1 MNLIIDVGNT
11 LVKVAVFEGS
21 EVILSIKIAHNDLE
35 KELTSIVKKYHINK
49 IIISSVGKL
58 DDNYFKFLPQEH
70 LIYLN
75 HATKFPFKN
84 KYKTPSTLGVD
95 RLALISA
102 AFNIN
107 QNQNTLVVDAGTCL
121 TFDFIDVHNHYLG
134 GAISPGLQMR
144 FNALNH
150 YTNALPLLTPNE
162 VFDFVGDNTDT
173 CIYSGVVNGMI
184 NEIDGIINQYKERY
198 KDLTIIL
205 TGGDT
210 NFLSKQLKSSIF
222 ANSNFLLEGLNYL
235 LNFNLKE

>member
-11 LVKVAVFEGS
+11 LVKVAVFEES
-21 EVILSIKIAHNDLE
+21 EVILSIKIPHNDLE

-75 HATKFPFKN
+75 QGTKFPFKN

-102 AFNIN
+102 AFNLN
-107 QNQNTLVVDAGTCL
+107 QNKNTLVIDAGTCL

-150 YTNALPLLTPNE
+150 FTNALPLLTPNE
-162 VFDFVGDNTDT
+162 VFDFVGDNTDS

-184 NEIDGIINQYKERY
+184 NEIDGVINQYTERY